1 MSARM
6 VRPSARVA
14 ARRRRLLVWWPLLV
28 AGVLVSLAGA
38 PMVTVFN
45 SLDIAGLVLMVG
57 AVAGFIFEVE
67 D

>member
-1 MSARM
+1 M

-14 ARRRRLLVWWPLLV
+14 AQRRRLLVWWPLLV

-45 SLDIAGLVLMVG
+45 SLDIAGVVLMFG
-57 AVAGFIFEVE
+57 AVAGFIYELE

>member
-14 ARRRRLLVWWPLLV
+14 ARRRRVFLWGPLLV

-45 SLDIAGLVLMVG
+45 SLDIAGVVLMLG
-57 AVAGFIFEVE
+57 GLSGFIFELE